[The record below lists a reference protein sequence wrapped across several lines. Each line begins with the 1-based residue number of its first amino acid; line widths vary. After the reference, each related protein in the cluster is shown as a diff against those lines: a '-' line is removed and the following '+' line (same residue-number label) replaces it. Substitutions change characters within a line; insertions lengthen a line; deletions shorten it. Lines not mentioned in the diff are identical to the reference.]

1 MLITLSLQG
10 LGVGVWLV
18 VSKYTSW
25 KQIPYDPILSN
36 KIVKFGAVSP
46 LVWQYT

>member
-25 KQIPYDPILSN
+25 KQIPYDAILSN

-46 LVWQYT
+46 LV